1 MRGVLQKFRNEGTKM
16 PLPQAEKIRP
26 DDPGS
31 HLDLDGFSRI
41 CKALGHPARMKIV
54 QYLKKINHCVC
65 QEIVD
70 VLPLSQSTVS
80 QHLKILKDAGVIQGE
95 VEGPRT
101 CYCLNPE
108 IIAQYKKMAQTL

>member
-1 MRGVLQKFRNEGTKM
+1 MALHAK
-16 PLPQAEKIRP
+16 P
-26 DDPGS
+26 DRAQPPVS
-31 HLDLDGFSRI
+31 EIEWFSQI
-41 CKALGHPARMKIV
+41 CKALGHPTRMEIV
-54 QYLKKINHCVC
+54 RYLKRIDRCVC

-80 QHLKILKDAGVIQGE
+80 QHLKILKTAGVIQGE

-108 IIAQYKKMAQTL
+108 TLTFYKGMVQTL

>member
-1 MRGVLQKFRNEGTKM
+1 MKLNQI
-16 PLPQAEKIRP
+16 EKINP
-26 DDPGS
+26 GDPESDPGS
-31 HLDLDGFSRI
+31 DLDVEGDPEGFSRI
-41 CKALGHPARMKIV
+41 CKALGHPARIKIV
-54 QYLKKINHCVC
+54 QYLKKINRCVC

-80 QHLKILKDAGVIQGE
+80 QHLKILKEAGVIQGE

-108 IIAQYKKMAQTL
+108 TITRYKKMVQSL